1 MSKLPSQPTRTYA
14 RYLAPVDVW
23 AIAFGCIVGWGAF
36 VMPGTTFLPLA
47 GPLGTVVALAIG
59 TLVMLVIGK
68 NYAYLMEKRPGT
80 GGVYSYAKEAF
91 GRDHAFLCSWFLSL
105 SYLTVVFLNATALLV
120 LSRTVFGNVF
130 RFGFHYNIAGFDIY
144 FGEIALSV
152 AALAVFGLI
161 FIFKKPLL
169 QGIQTVSAL
178 VLLLGVFVLTVV
190 ALPHMDWAQLPTF
203 HPDSPSS
210 VPGSV
215 ITIVLLAPWAFVGFD
230 TASLETA
237 HFKFSMKKS
246 WRIIAASI
254 ICGGLVYIALTVIS
268 ITYTPEGVGSW
279 QEYVSTLDN
288 YSGTSS
294 VPTFFAAES
303 SLGTAGVVIVGVTA
317 LAAIFTGIIA
327 AYRASMRVLSTMAED
342 HIVPQRFLNS
352 TVCILFVMILS
363 IAFSFFGRNALNWFV
378 DLTSFGAI
386 IGFGY
391 TSASAWK
398 LAKNEGN
405 RKIVVTGFA
414 GTLISA
420 AFCIAHLLSRVGSV
434 ETMGTQSF
442 IFLSLWCLLG
452 FVFYWRTIR
461 KSDLSDFKGVV
472 TSSTALLCVLI
483 FTALMWFIKSVLEAA
498 DQGNLHGVIIQKG
511 IALAV
516 MVMLGVAVML
526 YTQDTLRKRHNQLE
540 RDKIHAEESS
550 KAKSQFLFNI
560 SHDIRTPMNAIL
572 GYTHLAR
579 QEPDIPENVKDYI
592 EKIDVS
598 GKHLLTLIND
608 ILDMS
613 LIESGKLELRNDK
626 ANIVETVTTA
636 YDMFKVQMEEK
647 KINYALD
654 ISGISHPCAVFDS
667 NRLLRVILNLLSNAN
682 KFTPDGGSVYVG
694 LTEGEADSENRAVYS
709 LTVRDSGI
717 GMNKEFTETI
727 FEAFARERTATVSK
741 TQGTGLGMSITKNIV
756 DAMGGTIQLKTAPG
770 QGTEFVIGLHFAP
783 CEEELQDMQKEQAK
797 TVIDFSGKRVLLA
810 EDMAINRQ
818 IATKLL
824 SRLGV
829 EVEAA
834 ENGQAAVDKLT
845 SHPAGTYDAILMDIQ
860 MPVMDGFEATAA
872 IRALD
877 DPALSAVPIIAVTA
891 NASDDDAKKARE
903 SGMNSHIAK
912 PIDPSELS
920 DTLAAILLDSEKN
933 T

>member
-1 MSKLPSQPTRTYA
+1 MKSRCLSPHW
-14 RYLAPVDVW
+14 RY
-23 AIAFGCIVGWGAF
+23 
-36 VMPGTTFLPLA
+36 
-47 GPLGTVVALAIG
+47 
-59 TLVMLVIGK
+59 
-68 NYAYLMEKRPGT
+68 
-80 GGVYSYAKEAF
+80 S
-91 GRDHAFLCSWFLSL
+91 
-105 SYLTVVFLNATALLV
+105 
-120 LSRTVFGNVF
+120 
-130 RFGFHYNIAGFDIY
+130 
-144 FGEIALSV
+144 
-152 AALAVFGLI
+152 GLI

-178 VLLLGVFVLTVV
+178 VLILGVLVLAVA
-190 ALPHMDWAQLPTF
+190 ALPHLDWAQVPTV

-210 VPGSV
+210 VPGAV

-237 HFKFSMKKS
+237 HFKFSTKKS
-246 WRIIAASI
+246 WKIIAASI
-254 ICGGLVYIALTVIS
+254 ICGGLVYMALTVVS
-268 ITYTPEGVGSW
+268 ITYTPDGVGSW
-279 QEYVSTLDN
+279 QEYVSALDS

-294 VPTFFAAES
+294 VPSFFAAES
-303 SLGTAGVVIVGVTA
+303 SMGTAGVVIVGVTA

-386 IGFGY
+386 VGFGY

-398 LAKNEGN
+398 LAKKEGT

-414 GTLISA
+414 GMLISI
-420 AFCIAHLLSRVGSV
+420 AFCLAHLLSRVGSV

-472 TSSTALLCVLI
+472 TSSAALLCVLI
-483 FTALMWFIKSVLEAA
+483 FTALMWFIKSVIEASEQ
-498 DQGNLHGVIIQKG
+498 DNNLIDVIISRG
-511 IALAV
+511 IILAV
-516 MVMLGVAVML
+516 LVMLGIAVML
-526 YTQDTLRKRHNQLE
+526 YTQDTLRKRHNKLE

-572 GYTHLAR
+572 GYTHLAM
-579 QEPDIPENVKDYI
+579 QEPDIPGAVKNYM

-613 LIESGKLELRNDK
+613 LIESGKLELHNNK

-636 YDMFKVQMEEK
+636 YDMFKAQMEEK
-647 KINYALD
+647 KIDYTLD

-682 KFTPDGGSVYVG
+682 KFTPDGGSVYVA
-694 LTEGEADSENRAVYS
+694 LTEKELDGENRAVYS

-717 GMNKEFTETI
+717 GMSKAFTESI

-756 DAMGGTIQLKTAPG
+756 DAMGGTIQLTTAPG
-770 QGTEFVIGLHFAP
+770 EGTEFVIGLHFTP
-783 CEEELQDMQKEQAK
+783 CEDEPKDKRKGQDRG
-797 TVIDFSGKRVLLA
+797 VRDFSGKRILLA

-824 SRLGV
+824 ARLGV
-829 EVEAA
+829 EVEPA

-845 SHPAGTYDAILMDIQ
+845 SQPEGTYDAILMDIQ

-877 DPALSAVPIIAVTA
+877 NPALSAIPIIAVTA
-891 NASDDDAKKARE
+891 NASDEDAKKACE

-912 PIDPSELS
+912 PINPVQLS
-920 DTLAAILLDSEKN
+920 DTLAEILLDGEKS